1 MSEDLREILK
11 RCGAVLFGDFVL
23 SSGKRSGY
31 YVDIKRASTQPEVLR
46 FIAKEMKNMIERE
59 EIKCDRLAG
68 VVLGSIPLV
77 VALSLETG
85 IPYAMIRKERK
96 EHGTGKEIE
105 GTVLEGERVVVVEDV
120 VTSAL
125 SVTGAV
131 NTLRNAGA
139 VVDTVLAVIDREEGG
154 GDRLREM
161 GVRFFPL
168 LTASQLL
175 EELDEC

>member
-1 MSEDLREILK
+1 MK

-23 SSGKRSGY
+23 SSGKRSDY
-31 YVDIKRASTQPEVLR
+31 YVDIKKASTQPEVLR
-46 FIAKEMKNMIERE
+46 LIAKEMKRLLERQ

-85 IPYAMIRKERK
+85 IPFVMIRKEKK
-96 EHGTGKEIE
+96 EHGTGREIE

-125 SVTGAV
+125 SVAGAV

-139 VVDTVLAVIDREEGG
+139 AVDAVLAVIDREEGG
-154 GDRLREM
+154 GNRLKEM

-175 EELDEC
+175 EGADGY